1 MPLRQSLRHGDGDVR
16 VTLVS
21 ASVKGSTRARLEG
34 LAILLVAGGYLW
46 EAHNVPDLFQMPG
59 VPGPTTFPYL
69 LGIIFALTGLWL
81 LVSPTDLLARRRQP
95 PAEERA
101 EKPPSPAASLWA
113 RLAAQ
118 WHFYAMWIA
127 IVGYLALMP
136 SVGFPV
142 ATFVLLAV
150 FTFLLGEERWWL
162 VGSLAL
168 VVTAVIHLGFGKG
181 LNVRLPLGVLESL
194 LK

>member
-1 MPLRQSLRHGDGDVR
+1 
-16 VTLVS
+16 
-21 ASVKGSTRARLEG
+21 VKGSTRARLEG

-69 LGIIFALTGLWL
+69 LGIIFALAGLWL
-81 LVSPTDLLARRRQP
+81 LISPADLFAGRRQSA
-95 PAEERA
+95 AEERA
-101 EKPPSPAASLWA
+101 EKPPAPAASLSA
-113 RLAAQ
+113 HLAAR

-127 IVGYLALMP
+127 IVAYLAFMP
-136 SVGFPV
+136 FVGFPV

-150 FTFLLGEERWWL
+150 FMFLLGEGRWWL
-162 VGSLAL
+162 VGGLAL
-168 VVTAVIHLGFGKG
+168 VVTLVIHLGFGKG

>member
-1 MPLRQSLRHGDGDVR
+1 
-16 VTLVS
+16 VS
-21 ASVKGSTRARLEG
+21 ASAKSRTRARLEG

-46 EAHNVPDLFQMPG
+46 EGHNVPDLFQMPG

-69 LGIIFALTGLWL
+69 LGIIFALAGLWL
-81 LVSPTDLLARRRQP
+81 LISPADLLARRRQP
-95 PAEERA
+95 AAEERA
-101 EKPPSPAASLWA
+101 EKPPAPAASLWP

-127 IVGYLALMP
+127 IVGYLVLMP

>member
-1 MPLRQSLRHGDGDVR
+1 M
-16 VTLVS
+16 
-21 ASVKGSTRARLEG
+21 KGSTRARLEG

-81 LVSPTDLLARRRQP
+81 LISPADLLARRRQP
-95 PAEERA
+95 AAKERA
-101 EKPPSPAASLWA
+101 EKPPAPAASLSA

-118 WHFYAMWIA
+118 WHFYAMWIV

-150 FTFLLGEERWWL
+150 FTFLLGEKRWWL

-168 VVTAVIHLGFGKG
+168 VVTVVIHLGFGKG
-181 LNVRLPLGVLESL
+181 LNVRLPLGVLVSL

>member
-1 MPLRQSLRHGDGDVR
+1 
-16 VTLVS
+16 VS

-81 LVSPTDLLARRRQP
+81 LISPADLLARRRQP
-95 PAEERA
+95 AAEERA
-101 EKPPSPAASLWA
+101 EKPPAPAASLWA

-162 VGSLAL
+162 VGGLAL
-168 VVTAVIHLGFGKG
+168 VATAVIHLGFGKG

>member
-1 MPLRQSLRHGDGDVR
+1 
-16 VTLVS
+16 VS
-21 ASVKGSTRARLEG
+21 ASAKSRTRARLEG

-46 EAHNVPDLFQMPG
+46 EGHNVPDLFQMPG

-69 LGIIFALTGLWL
+69 LGIIFALAGLWL
-81 LVSPTDLLARRRQP
+81 LISPADLLARRRQP
-95 PAEERA
+95 AAEERP
-101 EKPPSPAASLWA
+101 EKPLAPAASLWP

-127 IVGYLALMP
+127 IVGYLVLMP

>member
-1 MPLRQSLRHGDGDVR
+1 M
-16 VTLVS
+16 S
-21 ASVKGSTRARLEG
+21 ASAKGRTRARLEG

-46 EAHNVPDLFQMPG
+46 EGHNVPDLFQMPG
-59 VPGPTTFPYL
+59 VPGPTTFPYI
-69 LGIIFALTGLWL
+69 LGIIFALAGLWL
-81 LVSPTDLLARRRQP
+81 LISPADLLARRQP
-95 PAEERA
+95 AVEERA
-101 EKPPSPAASLWA
+101 AKSPALAESLGA

-127 IVGYLALMP
+127 ILGYLALMP

-168 VVTAVIHLGFGKG
+168 VVTVVIHLGFGKG

>member
-1 MPLRQSLRHGDGDVR
+1 VR

-21 ASVKGSTRARLEG
+21 ASVKGRRRNRLEG

-46 EAHNVPDLFQMPG
+46 EAHNVPDLFQVPG

-69 LGIIFALTGLWL
+69 LGIVFALTGLWL
-81 LVSPTDLLARRRQP
+81 LVSPADLLAHRRQP
-95 PAEERA
+95 AAEGRAEER
-101 EKPPSPAASLWA
+101 PTPAKGLWT
-113 RLAAQ
+113 RLTTD
-118 WHFYAMWIA
+118 WHFYTMWIVV
-127 IVGYLALMP
+127 VGYLAFMP
-136 SVGFPV
+136 FVGFPV

-150 FTFLLGEERWWL
+150 FTFLLGEARWWVI
-162 VGSLAL
+162 VGLAL
-168 VVTAVIHLGFGKG
+168 VVTTVIHLGFAKG

>member
-1 MPLRQSLRHGDGDVR
+1 
-16 VTLVS
+16 
-21 ASVKGSTRARLEG
+21 VKGSTRARLEG

-69 LGIIFALTGLWL
+69 LGIIFGVTGLWL
-81 LVSPTDLLARRRQP
+81 LVSPADLMARRRQP
-95 PAEERA
+95 AAERMETPPA
-101 EKPPSPAASLWA
+101 PAVSLSA

-127 IVGYLALMP
+127 IVAYLAFMP

-142 ATFVLLAV
+142 ATFVLLVV

-168 VVTAVIHLGFGKG
+168 VATVAIHLGFGKG

>member
-1 MPLRQSLRHGDGDVR
+1 M
-16 VTLVS
+16 S
-21 ASVKGSTRARLEG
+21 ASAKGRTRARLEG

-46 EAHNVPDLFQMPG
+46 EGHNVPDLFQMPG
-59 VPGPTTFPYL
+59 VPGPTTFPYI
-69 LGIIFALTGLWL
+69 LGIIFALAGLWL
-81 LVSPTDLLARRRQP
+81 LISPADLLARRQP
-95 PAEERA
+95 AVEERA
-101 EKPPSPAASLWA
+101 AKSPAPAESLGA

-127 IVGYLALMP
+127 ILGYLALMP

-168 VVTAVIHLGFGKG
+168 VVTVVIHLGFGKG

>member
-1 MPLRQSLRHGDGDVR
+1 M
-16 VTLVS
+16 S

-69 LGIIFALTGLWL
+69 LGIVFALAGLWL
-81 LVSPTDLLARRRQP
+81 LISPADLFAGRRQSA
-95 PAEERA
+95 AEERA
-101 EKPPSPAASLWA
+101 EKPPAPAASLSA

-118 WHFYAMWIA
+118 WHFYAMWIV

-136 SVGFPV
+136 FVGFPV

-150 FTFLLGEERWWL
+150 FMFLLGEERWWL
-162 VGSLAL
+162 VGGLAL
-168 VVTAVIHLGFGKG
+168 AVTLVIHLGFGKG